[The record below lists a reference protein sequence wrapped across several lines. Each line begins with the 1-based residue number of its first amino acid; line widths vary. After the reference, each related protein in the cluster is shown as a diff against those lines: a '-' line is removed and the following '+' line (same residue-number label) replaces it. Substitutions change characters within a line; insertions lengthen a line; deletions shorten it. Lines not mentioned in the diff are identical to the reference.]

1 MSFKDTVADDIHS
14 VFLNTSEF
22 AEFRSVDY
30 DGVMY
35 IDIPVVMRG
44 IKTQDRSP
52 RESDHAQGLYQATS
66 VLHCALADLGGHQP
80 EKGQRIKVNNAE
92 GGGGFF
98 QEFYVASSV
107 CEMGMLQLGLEE
119 IDE

>member
-1 MSFKDTVADDIHS
+1 MSFKDTVEDDIHS

-22 AEFRSVDY
+22 AEFRSIDY
-30 DGVMY
+30 DGIMY

-44 IKTQDRSP
+44 IKTQDRAP
-52 RESDHAQGLYQATS
+52 RESDHAQGLYQATT
-66 VLHCALADLGGHQP
+66 VLHCALSDLDGHQP
-80 EKGQRIKVNNAE
+80 EKGQRIRVNNTG

-98 QEFYVASSV
+98 QEFYVASSA
-107 CEMGMLQLGLEE
+107 CEMGLLQLELEE

>member
-1 MSFKDTVADDIHS
+1 MSFKDTVADDVHS

-22 AEFRSVDY
+22 AEFRSIDY

-52 RESDHAQGLYQATS
+52 RVSDPCPGTLSGNNHS
-66 VLHCALADLGGHQP
+66 ALRPFGSRRTPA
-80 EKGQRIKVNNAE
+80 
-92 GGGGFF
+92 
-98 QEFYVASSV
+98 
-107 CEMGMLQLGLEE
+107 
-119 IDE
+119 